1 MGYETI
7 MMRPWIFAAGVAA
20 ALCNQQ
26 AWSAGNAE
34 AGAAKSAICQAC
46 HGATGNSVNPDWPN
60 LAGLGADY
68 IAQQLQNFKDAKRS
82 NPMMSPMAAP
92 LSTDDM
98 ADLGAYFSSQ
108 KIAEQESDPA
118 SMKPGS
124 KLYRG
129 GNASRDIPACMA
141 CHGPDGLGVQAAKFP
156 SLRGQQ
162 SGYFVKQLHDYA
174 SGARATGPNN
184 IMQTIATRLT
194 DEDMRNLAAYVKG
207 IR

>member
-7 MMRPWIFAAGVAA
+7 MMRHWIFAAVVTG
-20 ALCNQQ
+20 ALCNQT

-92 LSTDDM
+92 ASALP
-98 ADLGAYFSSQ
+98 AD
-108 KIAEQESDPA
+108 
-118 SMKPGS
+118 
-124 KLYRG
+124 
-129 GNASRDIPACMA
+129 
-141 CHGPDGLGVQAAKFP
+141 QA
-156 SLRGQQ
+156 
-162 SGYFVKQLHDYA
+162 V
-174 SGARATGPNN
+174 
-184 IMQTIATRLT
+184 
-194 DEDMRNLAAYVKG
+194 
-207 IR
+207 

>member
-1 MGYETI
+1 
-7 MMRPWIFAAGVAA
+7 MRRYWTLATLLAGSLAAGA
-20 ALCNQQ
+20 
-26 AWSAGNAE
+26 AWSAGTAE
-34 AGAAKSAICQAC
+34 AGAAKSAVCQGC
-46 HGATGNSVNPDWPN
+46 HGANGTSINPDWPN

-92 LSTDDM
+92 LTADDM
-98 ADLGAYFSSQ
+98 ADLGAFFSSQ
-108 KIAEQESDPA
+108 TITVQEADPTSTKA
-118 SMKPGS
+118 GQ

-129 GNASRDIPACMA
+129 GDAARSVPACMA
-141 CHGPDGLGVQAAKFP
+141 CHGPDGAGVEAAKFP

-184 IMQTIATRLT
+184 IMQTIAARLT
-194 DEDMRNLAAYVKG
+194 DDDMRNLAAYIKG